1 MSPVDPN
8 LARAARAAA
17 EPRKALAV
25 RLRAMG
31 LLKDPRLLAAFESVP
46 RHLFVPKAF
55 ESEAYGDR
63 ALPIGEGQTI
73 TQAANVARSVELLDL
88 KPGAKVLEIGT
99 GSGYQTAILA
109 AVCQHVFSLE
119 RIPSLAAGA
128 LKLLTS
134 LGIKNVSVK
143 VFDGSYG
150 WGDHAPYDGIV
161 VAAAAPEVP
170 SPLLAQ
176 LKGGGRLVVPVGPPK
191 RQRLLLVRKLPNGNT
206 RTEDAGEVSF
216 VPLVG
221 RFGYTTELERSRP
234 PGGEKR

>member
-17 EPRKALAV
+17 EPRKALAG
-25 RLRAMG
+25 RLKAMG
-31 LLKDPRLLAAFESVP
+31 LLKDPKLLAAFESVP
-46 RHLFVPKAF
+46 RHLFVPKAL

-73 TQAANVARSVELLDL
+73 TQPANVARSVELLDL
-88 KPGAKVLEIGT
+88 KSGAKVLEIGT

-128 LKLLTS
+128 LKLLLS

-150 WGDHAPYDGIV
+150 WGDHSPYDGIV
-161 VAAAAPEVP
+161 VAAAAPEIP
-170 SPLLAQ
+170 APLLAQ
-176 LKGGGRLVVPVGPPK
+176 LKGGGRLVIPTGPPE

-221 RFGYTTELERSRP
+221 RFGYTPALERSRP
-234 PGGEKR
+234 PGWDWK

>member
-1 MSPVDPN
+1 
-8 LARAARAAA
+8 
-17 EPRKALAV
+17 
-25 RLRAMG
+25 MG
-31 LLKDPRLLAAFESVP
+31 LLKDPRLLAAFETVP
-46 RHLFVPKAF
+46 RHLFVPKAL

-63 ALPIGEGQTI
+63 ALPIGEAQTI
-73 TQAANVARSVELLDL
+73 TQPANVARSVELLDL

-109 AVCQHVFSLE
+109 ALCHHVFSLE
-119 RIPSLAAGA
+119 RIPSLASSA
-128 LKLLTS
+128 LKLLTG
-134 LGIKNVSVK
+134 LGVRNVSVK

-170 SPLLAQ
+170 APLLSQ
-176 LKGGGRLVVPVGPPK
+176 LKGGGRLVIPAGPPE

-221 RFGYTTELERSRP
+221 RFGYTSSPDRARPGSGER
-234 PGGEKR
+234 K